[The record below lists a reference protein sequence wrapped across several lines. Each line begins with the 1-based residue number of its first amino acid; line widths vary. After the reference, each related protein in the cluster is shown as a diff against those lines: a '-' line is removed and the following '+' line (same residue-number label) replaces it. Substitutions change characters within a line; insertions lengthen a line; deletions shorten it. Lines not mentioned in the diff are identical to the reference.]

1 AQVDIERA
9 DWATADYDPS
19 RGAVVGDRV
28 DNLAR
33 VLQASVDDFDR
44 RHDIFSG
51 AQDLGKADARTAQRF
66 AENERQFDLDA
77 RQTIIFVRNAGAVGD
92 HHAVEEMP
100 IIRLVD
106 LRGAL
111 HRLRRQADFVPDQLG
126 AGDNLA
132 FG

>member
-1 AQVDIERA
+1 MADFERDAMLTELVGEPSHAERRMAEDAGSNPGLLDLGVAVHDAAHPAQVDIERA

-77 RQTIIFVRNAGAVGD
+77 R
-92 HHAVEEMP
+92 
-100 IIRLVD
+100 
-106 LRGAL
+106 
-111 HRLRRQADFVPDQLG
+111 
-126 AGDNLA
+126 
-132 FG
+132 